1 MRANTTAFLDVVREG
16 HPETPI
22 VVASPVVRPDAEDTP
37 NRLGATLADLR
48 AAMEEATQARVDAG
62 DKRLTLIPGR
72 ELIGPDLLADGIHPN
87 DEGHRVLAEVIGGA
101 VREALD
107 RA

>member
-1 MRANTTAFLDVVREG
+1 VREG

-48 AAMEEATQARVDAG
+48 TAMEDATQARIDAG
-62 DKRLTLIPGR
+62 DKRVTLIAGR
-72 ELIGPDLLADGIHPN
+72 DLIGAALLADGIHPN

-101 VREALD
+101 VHDALH
-107 RA
+107 RG